1 VPQRDS
7 VPAPE
12 PRRSFR
18 RPARGGRT
26 LCLLG
31 ISLAAALIAAPA
43 PAQDE
48 RPDEQLK
55 AVEKALD
62 EGRKTQARYAKEAEA
77 LATELT
83 RLRDASVSAAQ
94 AVQTREAAVASIEEQ
109 LAQLAAD
116 EERKVAALQQRT
128 QQYDEFLMALQRLAR
143 NPPEALALAPGEP
156 VDAVRSGLL
165 LGAAIPQIEA
175 KARELEVE
183 ISALAAARQRTAEK
197 RRQLVAESAALAK
210 QQIALNAMITR
221 KTSLQEQATQGAEI
235 TAQRLQQLSAQA
247 GDLRELIE
255 SIEAEKRRR
264 EEAQRQLDMELLARA
279 STRAPR
285 RLAPPPIA
293 PVSPPAAPP
302 DAEERAA
309 ETEAAPSDAAPAM
322 AAALDPAR
330 PKNLRSFATARGAMV
345 MPVAG
350 RLKRRYGESDEFGA
364 LSKGVVILAP
374 AGGRVVAPFDG
385 RIEFAGPFRG
395 YGQILIIEHGD
406 GYHSLLAGLERID
419 GVVGQWLVSGEPVG
433 IMPNGDREAAL
444 YLELRRHSQPINPL
458 PWLATRDDKVSG

>member
-1 VPQRDS
+1 
-7 VPAPE
+7 
-12 PRRSFR
+12 
-18 RPARGGRT
+18 
-26 LCLLG
+26 LG
-31 ISLAAALIAAPA
+31 LSLATVLLAGPA
-43 PAQDE
+43 PAEDE

-62 EGRKTQARYAKEAEA
+62 EGRKAQARYAKEAEA
-77 LATELT
+77 LAAELT
-83 RLRDASVSAAQ
+83 RLRDSSVSAAQ
-94 AVQTREAAVASIEEQ
+94 AVQAREAAVAGIEDQ

-116 EERKVAALQQRT
+116 EDHKVVALQERT
-128 QQYDEFLMALQRLAR
+128 RQYDEFLMALQRLAR
-143 NPPEALALAPGEP
+143 NPPEALALAPGAP
-156 VDAVRSGLL
+156 VDAMRSALL
-165 LGAAIPQIEA
+165 LSAAIPQIEA
-175 KARELEVE
+175 KARELQAE
-183 ISALAAARQRTAEK
+183 ITALATARKRTAEK

-210 QQIALNAMITR
+210 QQLALNDMIAR
-221 KTSLQEQATQGAEI
+221 KASLQEQAAQGVEI
-235 TAQRLQQLSAQA
+235 TAQRLQQLSTQA

-255 SIEAEKRRR
+255 SIEAEKQRRA
-264 EEAQRQLDMELLARA
+264 EAQKQRDRELLARA
-279 STRAPR
+279 ATRAPR
-285 RLAPPPIA
+285 RFVPPPA
-293 PVSPPAAPP
+293 PPAAPAAAPAP
-302 DAEERAA
+302 DVEERTA
-309 ETEAAPSDAAPAM
+309 ETDTPDAAPAM

-330 PKNLRSFATARGAMV
+330 PKNLRPFAAARGAMV

-364 LSKGVVILAP
+364 VSKGIVVLAP
-374 AGGRVVAPFDG
+374 GGGRVVAPFDG

-433 IMPNGDREAAL
+433 IMPTGDREAAL